1 MKVVLYEVDNGGI
14 SLPCMTVSFD
24 GLQVCI
30 AGRPTLCQ
38 IINRGVRVGR
48 ELVLPS
54 AGAGFLRALV
64 LAYGRG
70 GRFRAVL
77 SEG

>member
-1 MKVVLYEVDNGGI
+1 MKVVFYDVDNGGN
-14 SLPCMTVSFD
+14 SAPCLTVSFD
-24 GLQVCI
+24 GRQVCI
-30 AGRPTLCQ
+30 AGRQNVCQ
-38 IINRGVRVGR
+38 MVNRGVRVGR
-48 ELVLPS
+48 DLVLPS
-54 AGAGFLRALV
+54 AGAGFLHALV